1 MVWAGPMPNGT
12 PPRATVSLQ
21 QVAASP
27 ERMVVAT
34 ARLDP
39 PDAAENARWFTIT
52 AWQGGGAI
60 VAPMRKLGEGVYRA
74 ARPVPV
80 AGPKWKVTLRL
91 QRGRAVLGLPVYLPA
106 DSAIPVRGIPAPAEF
121 TRPFVRDKELLQRE
135 QKGGVPGSLT
145 LVAYLAVLAIW
156 STMIAVV
163 CWALSRFARSAEP
176 GREPTERFT
185 RDEAREPV
193 TT

>member
-1 MVWAGPMPNGT
+1 MPNGT
-12 PPRATVSLQ
+12 PPRATVTLQ
-21 QVAASP
+21 QVASSP

-34 ARLDP
+34 VRMSP
-39 PDAAENARWFTIT
+39 PDAAEGARWFTIT

-60 VAPMRKLGEGVYRA
+60 VAPMEKIGEGVYRA

-80 AGPKWKVTLRL
+80 AGEKWKVTLRL
-91 QRGRAVLGLPVYLPA
+91 QRGRAVLGLPVYMPA
-106 DSAIPVRGIPAPAEF
+106 DSAIPVKGIPAPARF
-121 TRPFVRDKELLQRE
+121 ARPFVRDKDLLQRE
-135 QKGGVPGSLT
+135 QEGNVPGYLT

-163 CWALSRFARSAEP
+163 CWALWRFARSAEP
-176 GREPTERFT
+176 GRESTERFG

-193 TT
+193 PTT